1 VHPYVFVPLAAAVS
15 ACAMAGAAWG
25 RDPGRPSGRLFAA
38 VLLGCGFWSLCQVAW
53 SLSGSG
59 EQARLAARL
68 SCLGFLWLGP
78 LSLHLHAILQPG
90 GVSPRLRRG
99 LPWAYAGTGVLAAL
113 FLATDWFVPDMQR
126 VPWGWEPVMG
136 PGMAAVA
143 LWVAAYPAL
152 LATRWAQGRRPP
164 AMQAAAFAWVPLGL
178 GVLVAVLLATEVV
191 LPSLGFV
198 FPRFGSAAMSVG
210 SLLVAVELGRQ
221 GHVVTPRGLAHEL
234 VDAFPDGVALLG
246 RGGAIR
252 SANANLAR
260 LAGCRRSQLRGL
272 PIARFLP
279 DAPALEGSIV
289 DVQTRF
295 VDDAGKEFP
304 VTLSASVLSVG
315 EEARVGFVVAVRD
328 LRPALQLRGRLVSSG
343 RLAAVGELAASITHE
358 INNPIAY
365 VRTNLGVLAAHLDE
379 LAKAATVLPGCSQ
392 VVAEADEARET
403 VADTLRGAN
412 RVASIV
418 RDVRSFS
425 GAGHTEGNVGHVMQL
440 CEEAL
445 RVSLPRIPEGVS
457 VVREY
462 GDVPA
467 VACAP
472 RALVQVFLNLLT
484 NAAQAVRC
492 GGVIRIRSRPLDG
505 RVVVSVEDDGPGIA
519 ADVVERIFDPFFTTK
534 PVGEGTGL
542 GLAISREIIEGHGG
556 ELGVEARSGGG
567 TVFSVSLPE
576 HTGPAGSGGGE

>member
-1 VHPYVFVPLAAAVS
+1 
-15 ACAMAGAAWG
+15 
-25 RDPGRPSGRLFAA
+25 
-38 VLLGCGFWSLCQVAW
+38 
-53 SLSGSG
+53 LSGSA
-59 EQARLAARL
+59 EQARVAARL
-68 SCLGFLWLGP
+68 ACLGFLWLGP
-78 LSLHLHAILQPG
+78 LCLQLHAALQPSR
-90 GVSPRLRRG
+90 VSSRLRRG

-113 FLATDWFVPDMQR
+113 FLGTDWFVPDMQR

-136 PGMAAVA
+136 LGMAAVV

-152 LATRWAQGRRPP
+152 LAVRWAQGRSPP
-164 AMQAAAFAWVPLGL
+164 EMRDGAFAWVPLGL
-178 GVLVAVLLATEVV
+178 GLLVAVLVANEVV

-198 FPRFGSAAMSVG
+198 FPRFGSAAMSIG
-210 SLLVAVELGRQ
+210 ALLVAVELGRQ
-221 GHVVTPRGLAHEL
+221 GHVVSPRGLAHEL

-260 LAGCRRSQLRGL
+260 LAGCSRSRLRGL

-295 VDDAGKEFP
+295 VDDTGREFP
-304 VTLSASVLSVG
+304 VTLSASVLSAG
-315 EEARVGFVVAVRD
+315 GEARVGFVVAVRD

-358 INNPIAY
+358 INNPIAF

-379 LAKAATVLPGCSQ
+379 IVKGATALPDCSE
-392 VVAEADEARET
+392 VVSEAEEARET
-403 VADTLRGAN
+403 VADTQRGAD

-425 GAGHTEGNVGHVMQL
+425 GAGHTEGNVGHVKQL

-457 VVREY
+457 VVRVY

-467 VACAP
+467 AACAP

-484 NAAQAVRC
+484 NAAQAVHC
-492 GGVIRIRSRPLDG
+492 GGVIRIRSQQRED
-505 RVVVSVEDDGPGIA
+505 RVVVSFEDDGPGIA

-556 ELGVEARSGGG
+556 RLGLEPRSGGG
-567 TVFSVSLPE
+567 TVFSVSLPA
-576 HTGPAGSGGGE
+576 HTAPAGSDGAA